1 MEGTVLETVLAQ
13 HGTSSE
19 SYNYSVHPSLK
30 SQLTEA
36 ARQRASLPLPSAAT
50 LGVIVYAAKAT
61 EEELGDESKTNKH
74 FLKIRKLL
82 PIPKVK
88 QGTLRDS

>member
-61 EEELGDESKTNKH
+61 EEELGDENKINKH

>member
-1 MEGTVLETVLAQ
+1 MAGTALETVLAQ

-19 SYNYSVHPSLK
+19 SQNYSAQSSQK

-36 ARQRASLPLPSAAT
+36 ARQRASLPLPSGAN

-61 EEELGDESKTNKH
+61 EKE
-74 FLKIRKLL
+74 
-82 PIPKVK
+82 
-88 QGTLRDS
+88 